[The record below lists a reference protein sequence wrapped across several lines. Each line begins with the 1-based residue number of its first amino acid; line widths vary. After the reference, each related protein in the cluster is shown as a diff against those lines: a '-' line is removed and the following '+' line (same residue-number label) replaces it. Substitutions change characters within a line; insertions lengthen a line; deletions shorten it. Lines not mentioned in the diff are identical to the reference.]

1 MGRNF
6 QFDIVI
12 ESRCPVRG
20 QAEKSGKKTAGDIV
34 RLRQCTEVAELEGNL
49 LLGVGEDPRTLGR

>member
-6 QFDIVI
+6 QFDVVI
-12 ESRCPVRG
+12 ESRCPLEDK
-20 QAEKSGKKTAGDIV
+20 QKKVTREPGDIV
-34 RLRQCTEVAELEGNL
+34 RLRQCMEVAELEGNL